1 MTLKTNG
8 NDPNNRGRQRLE
20 IDLRSIWL
28 SMWVWYAIGLLG
40 YFLYLLP
47 NLSLKSQTKSIAT
60 IKNTGFAIAIV
71 KIIEPMIMMAG
82 VADGCF
88 LYLPIV

>member
-1 MTLKTNG
+1 MIYS
-8 NDPNNRGRQRLE
+8 NDKPNKNANNKVD
-20 IDLRSIWL
+20 ISYNFWL
-28 SMWVWYAIGLLG
+28 STWVWYAIGLFG

-60 IKNTGFAIAIV
+60 IKNTGFAMAIV

-82 VADGCF
+82 VADGYF
-88 LYLPIV
+88 LYLPMV